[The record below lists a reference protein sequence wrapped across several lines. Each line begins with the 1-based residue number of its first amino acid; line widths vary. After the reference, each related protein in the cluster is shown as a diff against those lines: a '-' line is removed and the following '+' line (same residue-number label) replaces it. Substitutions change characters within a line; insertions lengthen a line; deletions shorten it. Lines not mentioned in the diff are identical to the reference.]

1 MEQDTTSIFDILIW
15 SGATISVLGLLGLI
29 WCIIR
34 VSRARRANLP
44 EDDMRAVLKS
54 VIPLNLASLLISA
67 LGLMLVVVGI
77 FLG

>member
-1 MEQDTTSIFDILIW
+1 MEQETTSIFDILIW